1 MKYDHDP
8 ANAFPIGK
16 SEDYTVSKTEREDGE
31 AFAAEFSNFCNTM
44 SGLPQGIALDLLMRD
59 HRTIQQNMMRF
70 CMAFIARMADQ
81 SYDLR
86 NEASVELAKEIME
99 RTDYASRALPKV

>member
-8 ANAFPIGK
+8 ANAFPINNDGDA
-16 SEDYTVSKTEREDGE
+16 STEDMKEAQ

-44 SGLPQGIALDLLMRD
+44 SGLPQGIALDLLMRE

-70 CMAFIARMADQ
+70 CMAFIARLADERH
-81 SYDLR
+81 DLR
-86 NEASVELAKEIME
+86 NEASVQLANQIME